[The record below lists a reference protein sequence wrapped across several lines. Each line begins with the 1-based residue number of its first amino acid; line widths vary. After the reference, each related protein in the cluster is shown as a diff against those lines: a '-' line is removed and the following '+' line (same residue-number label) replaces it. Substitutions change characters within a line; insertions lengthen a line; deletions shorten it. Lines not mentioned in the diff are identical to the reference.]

1 MGLSFL
7 RVSFYTRDLSHVL
20 TLLHDS
26 VVLLLL
32 GSSLESLPRELTSE
46 EVLTVSYDEKRRQLA
61 YHENITKRL
70 EIIST
75 RLLNTQMSID
85 RSVSSGTSQ
94 ILVLP
99 VWDMQVCLGV
109 SVFLGESEINH
120 IDLITTFPNAH
131 EKVVWLDISMDK
143 VSRVDV
149 FDSRDELIGEEKNC
163 LQSKFSVTEVEQ
175 ILE

>member
-1 MGLSFL
+1 LGLSFL

-32 GSSLESLPRELTSE
+32 GSGLESLPRKLASE
-46 EVLTVSYDEKRRQLA
+46 EVLTVSYIVGQRYLA
-61 YHENITKRL
+61 YHEYITKRL

-109 SVFLGESEINH
+109 SVFLGKTEIDH

-143 VSRVDV
+143 VSRVNV
-149 FDSRDELIGEEKNC
+149 FDSRDELIGEEEDS
-163 LQSKFSVTEVEQ
+163 LEGEFSVAEIEQ
-175 ILE
+175 VL